1 MSADFEGFAKAIMKN
16 WPEGG
21 VDGFEIQDLALA
33 HGLIQLEPYDPDRHG
48 PNEYDAEPQGV
59 EWFVKTYAI

>member
-21 VDGFEIQDLALA
+21 VDGFEIQDLALT
-33 HGLIQLEPYDPDRHG
+33 HGLIQLEPYDHDRHR
-48 PNEYDAEPQGV
+48 PNE
-59 EWFVKTYAI
+59 